1 MKNKKLTYILFPIVI
16 IIWGL
21 VIYRI
26 FFEGRT
32 KPENIT
38 PVVKPVIK
46 TDAKEEQ
53 EAYRLIANYRDP
65 FLNEIKTSVIEI
77 KQEENKEEVNQRSS
91 NLRRR
96 RTSVSRIRWPEIK
109 YGGFIE
115 DGQNQKF
122 TILLNIKNRDY
133 LAHEGDTVDQ
143 IFIKE
148 FHKDSIILVYNNE
161 EKTLTK

>member
-26 FFEGRT
+26 FFEGQT
-32 KPENIT
+32 KPENIA

-46 TDAKEEQ
+46 TDVKEEQ
-53 EAYRLIANYRDP
+53 RVYRLIANYRDP

-115 DGQNQKF
+115 DDQNRKF

-148 FHKDSIILVYNNE
+148 FYKDSIIVVYNNE

>member
-53 EAYRLIANYRDP
+53 KAYRLIANYRDP

-77 KQEENKEEVNQRSS
+77 KQEEKKEEVNQRSS

-96 RTSVSRIRWPEIK
+96 RTSISRIRWPEIK

-115 DGQNQKF
+115 DDQNQKF

-148 FHKDSIILVYNNE
+148 FHKDSIIVVYNNE